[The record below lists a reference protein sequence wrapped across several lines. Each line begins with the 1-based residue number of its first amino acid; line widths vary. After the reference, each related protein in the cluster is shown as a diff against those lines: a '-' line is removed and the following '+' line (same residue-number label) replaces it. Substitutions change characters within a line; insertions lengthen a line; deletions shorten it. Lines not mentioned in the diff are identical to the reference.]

1 MAVWVFVLTKYM
13 FYEFSYTFA
22 PNSKSMK
29 KFTFIPVMVLA
40 GLFLFSACLQHKK
53 DEKKSMSSISE
64 DTVKATKDSLINLFG
79 KADEMRIYKGVDQA
93 AELWRNDDGHDSTFV
108 NFCMESFTP
117 SGPELDTLFDRFNYY
132 FENLFGH
139 YNMLTIEMMR
149 NLHEPRGNIKPID
162 EMFGSYDVTAHFS
175 EDMFANKAAFVVLLN
190 FPHYTLQEKNEN
202 AAKWNARQWGMAR
215 MGDMFTERVPANLLL
230 KASEV
235 SVNGENY
242 IASYNVYM
250 GNVLNNE
257 GEKYFADD
265 KVLLTHWGLR
275 DELKSNYADSNG
287 LVKQEMIY
295 QVMQRIIDQSIPE
308 VVINNPDVQWN
319 PMSNKVTKDGKEID
333 AAAEPDKRYQIL
345 LNNFKMQ
352 KELDPYYPFY
362 DNFIGRQ
369 FDGDMEMA
377 QADVEKLFIDFV
389 SSPAIKDIGTLIK
402 KRLGRDLRPFDIWY
416 NAFVSHN
423 GLNEDELDKITR
435 KLYPDNVAFNKAM
448 AGLLKK
454 LGFNAEKADYIA
466 SYIAVD
472 PARGSGHAWG
482 SAMKNDVSHLRTR
495 IANDGMNYKGYNIAI
510 HEFGHNV
517 EQTISMHFV
526 DNYMLRGVPNTA
538 FTEALAFLF
547 QKRDLQLLDMKNT
560 DPLAEDYETLEI
572 AWSVYEIM
580 GVSLVDMNVWKWMY
594 EHPEANAAELKVAV
608 MDIAK
613 DIWNKYY
620 APVFG
625 VKDQTILAVYSHM
638 IENPLYLS
646 AYPIGYLIQF
656 QNEQFIKDKNFADE
670 IIRIYSQGR
679 LTPDAWMIQAT
690 GKKLSSQPL
699 LEAASESVKNIDK

>member
-1 MAVWVFVLTKYM
+1 
-13 FYEFSYTFA
+13 
-22 PNSKSMK
+22 MK
-29 KFTFIPVMVLA
+29 KFTFIPVVVLA
-40 GLFLFSACLQHKK
+40 GIFLFSACGPQKK
-53 DEKKSMSSISE
+53 DEKNSMSSISE
-64 DTVKATKDSLINLFG
+64 QSVKAAKDSLINIFG
-79 KADEMRIYKGVDQA
+79 KADEVRINKGVDQA
-93 AELWRNDDGHDSTFV
+93 AALWTKDDGPDSTFL

-117 SGPELDTLFDRFNYY
+117 SGPELDTLFDKFNYY
-132 FENLFGH
+132 FENMFGH

-149 NLHEPRGNIKPID
+149 NLHEPRGTIKPID

-175 EDMFANKAAFVVLLN
+175 EDMFANKTAFVVLLN

-202 AAKWNARQWGMAR
+202 AAKWTPRQWGMAR
-215 MGDMFTERVPANLLL
+215 LGDMFTERVPSNLLL

-242 IASYNVYM
+242 IASYNIYM
-250 GNVLNNE
+250 GNVLNDK

-287 LVKQEMIY
+287 LAKQEMIY

-319 PMSNKVTKDGKEID
+319 PISNKVTKEGKDIE

-345 LNNFKMQ
+345 LDNFKMQ

-369 FDGDMEMA
+369 FDGSMEMA

-389 SSPAIKDIGTLIK
+389 SSPVIKEIGTLIK

-416 NAFVSHN
+416 NGFVSRN

-435 KLYPDNVAFNKAM
+435 KLYPDNVAFNKAL

-495 IANDGMNYKGYNIAI
+495 IAGDGMNYKGYNIAV

-526 DNYMLRGVPNTA
+526 DNYMIQGVPNTA

-560 DPLAEDYETLEI
+560 DPLVADYETLEI

-594 EHPEANAAELKVAV
+594 EHPDANAAELKVAV

-625 VKDQTILAVYSHM
+625 VKDQTILAIYSHM

-646 AYPIGYLIQF
+646 AYPIGYLILF
-656 QNEQFIKDKNFADE
+656 QNEQYIKDKNFADE